1 MDGSKLNLGKYCFD
15 LGKRTYVMG
24 ILNVTPDSFSDG
36 GKWCTLE
43 RAIEHSQVMA
53 EAGADIIDVG
63 GESTR
68 PGSQPISVE
77 EEKRRIIPVVE
88 RLLEEVDLPISV
100 DTYKSEVAKDCL
112 RLGAH
117 MINDISALRFDPE
130 MKEVVAASKAAV
142 VLMHIKGRPQDMQ
155 ENPHYDDLIEEIT
168 GYFKEAIKTAKEEGI
183 EKERI
188 VIDPGIGFGK
198 TVAHN
203 LEIMKGLDKFKSL
216 GYPIL
221 IGPSRKSVI
230 GKVLDL
236 SVDQRLE
243 GTAACVATCILNGAS
258 LIRVHDV
265 KEMVKVAKM
274 CDAIKRGEDYCPS

>member
-1 MDGSKLNLGKYCFD
+1 
-15 LGKRTYVMG
+15 
-24 ILNVTPDSFSDG
+24 
-36 GKWCTLE
+36 
-43 RAIEHSQVMA
+43 
-53 EAGADIIDVG
+53 